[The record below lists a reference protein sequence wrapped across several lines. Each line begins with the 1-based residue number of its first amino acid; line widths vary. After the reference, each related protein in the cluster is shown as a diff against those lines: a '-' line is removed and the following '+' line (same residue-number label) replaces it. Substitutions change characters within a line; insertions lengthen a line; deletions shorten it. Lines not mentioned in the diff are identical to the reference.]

1 MTFRS
6 FIFVVLTAALLVGC
20 GTLRVE
26 NRIDTANA
34 LAKSGSLTPL
44 RLKTSKFLLA
54 GFQRVTKTGAP
65 ITLYIEGDGFAWVDK
80 YTISSNPT
88 PRNPLALKLAGADKS
103 DNVIYLSRPCQFI
116 DIETEPFCQNR
127 QWTSHRFSRDII
139 NGFHETLNWISKKYG
154 SAGFHLVG
162 FSGGGAVAAI
172 LTAERRDILSLR
184 TIGGNLDHAAL
195 NAAKNVSPLTGSIN
209 PINTAVQTRN
219 IPQIHYSGENDT
231 VVPAWISAR
240 YVQAVGN
247 SPCATAKIIMG
258 ASHLEGWEGIWPQLG
273 HDIPPPC

>member
-6 FIFVVLTAALLVGC
+6 FIFVVLAAALLAGC

-26 NRIDTANA
+26 NRIGNANT
-34 LAKSGSLTPL
+34 LAKSGSLTPI
-44 RLKTSKFLLA
+44 RLKTSNFLLA

-65 ITLYIEGDGFAWVDK
+65 IILYIEGDGFAWVDK
-80 YTISSNPT
+80 YTISRNPT
-88 PRNPLALKLAGADKS
+88 PRNPLALKLAAADQS

-116 DIETEPFCQNR
+116 DMETEPFCQNK

-139 NGFHETLNWISKKYG
+139 NGFHETLNWISQKYG
-154 SAGFHLVG
+154 SAEFHLVG

-172 LTAERRDILSLR
+172 LAAERQDILSLR

-195 NAAKNVSPLTGSIN
+195 NTAKNVSPLTGSIN
-209 PINTAVQTRN
+209 PINSAARTQN
-219 IPQIHYSGENDT
+219 IPQIHYSGAKDT

-240 YVQAVGN
+240 YVQAVRN
-247 SPCATAKIIMG
+247 SSCATAKIISG
-258 ASHLEGWEGIWPQLG
+258 ASHLEGWESLWPKLG